1 MTTIRQL
8 AAQDLDTHW
17 NTIGPLLNH
26 ALTRSKCNDY
36 GIVDVYNASKSGAWT
51 VYIAEEKNKITG
63 VATVIFQQYPNDI
76 VAYITAVSGRLVGDK
91 ATSDKLFDLLRARG
105 AARVQ
110 GAARP
115 SIVRLWRRIGLE
127 EKYAIVE
134 GQL

>member
-1 MTTIRQL
+1 MTTVRQL
-8 AAQDLDTHW
+8 AARDIDTHW
-17 NTIGPLLNH
+17 NTIGPLLNR

-36 GIVDVYNASKSGAWT
+36 AIVDVYNASKSGAWT
-51 VYIAEEKNKITG
+51 VYIAEEEDKITG
-63 VATVIFQQYPNDI
+63 VATVIFQQYPKDI